1 MEMEK
6 TMLTKPYALPHTETW
21 SICSQEM
28 KRIYKIF
35 LSVPDSPPP
44 DDGFPI
50 MYVLDGNS
58 VFASFTE
65 TMNLQTSRA
74 DITGKKPHIIVGI
87 GYETT
92 GPFNDNRYYDLT
104 FSPDIDFLS
113 YYPIDRELPQ
123 AGGGEYFLT
132 FIEKELK
139 PQIEQKYDV
148 NKEKQAIIG
157 HSLGGLFVL
166 STLFTSPSSFQY
178 YIASSPSIHW
188 NEAFLNTAKQQFLA
202 SEMKANLLIT
212 SGELERDHFSQMNEK
227 AKMLNDELQKHTTA
241 VFKSEFL
248 EFPGED
254 HMTVLPP
261 LINKSILFVNE
272 IKTQIK

>member
-1 MEMEK
+1 M
-6 TMLTKPYALPHTETW
+6 
-21 SICSQEM
+21 
-28 KRIYKIF
+28 
-35 LSVPDSPPP
+35 
-44 DDGFPI
+44 
-50 MYVLDGNS
+50 
-58 VFASFTE
+58 
-65 TMNLQTSRA
+65 
-74 DITGKKPHIIVGI
+74 
-87 GYETT
+87 
-92 GPFNDNRYYDLT
+92 
-104 FSPDIDFLS
+104 
-113 YYPIDRELPQ
+113 
-123 AGGGEYFLT
+123 
-132 FIEKELK
+132 K

-248 EFPGED
+248 EFSGED